1 MPGVRGVARAAA
13 APVRLRTLWRAE
25 VGEHVSA
32 LAPSPDGVLVGV
44 AAVDG
49 PITLLDAKS
58 GGVRGTLAG
67 HGFGTTD
74 LSWDPS
80 GRLLASAGQDGK
92 VRIWEAGGRGGG
104 GESVALDGGAA
115 WVEHVAWS
123 SNGRHLASAA
133 GRRLRMWRPRSGTE
147 MLWESPDH
155 ASTVSG
161 LQWRPGSGKDLATS
175 AYGGVTL
182 WRTNL
187 PEPVRR
193 YEWKGSTIALA
204 WSPNGKYIAT
214 GDQDATVH
222 LWFVKSGKDLQM
234 WGYPTKVRELAWSP
248 TSRYLATGGGPM
260 VTVWDCSGRGPEGT
274 RPLELE
280 AHEDFVSALAYQHAG
295 PVLAS
300 GGRDGVVALWA
311 PGRNGSRTLALEHAG
326 SGVAHLAWTPDD
338 RLLVAGC
345 ESGTVVGFGAP

>member
-1 MPGVRGVARAAA
+1 MRGVTKTGT
-13 APVRLRTLWRAE
+13 PSRLEAVWRADVE
-25 VGEHVSA
+25 DHVAA
-32 LAPSPDGVLVGV
+32 LASSPDGALVAVAGV
-44 AAVDG
+44 EG
-49 PITLLDAKS
+49 RITLLDAKS
-58 GGVRGTLAG
+58 GEIRHLLSG
-67 HGFGTTD
+67 HGFGTAA

-92 VRIWEAGGRGGG
+92 VRLWEAGGGG
-104 GESVALDGGAA
+104 SVALDGGAA

-123 SNGRHLASAA
+123 PDGRHLASAA
-133 GRRLRMWRPRSGTE
+133 GRCLRMWRPRGGGE
-147 MLWESPDH
+147 LLWESSGH

-161 LQWRPGSGKDLATS
+161 LQWRTGSGKDLATS

-182 WRTNL
+182 WRTGS

-193 YEWKGSTIALA
+193 YEWKGSTVALA
-204 WSPNGKYIAT
+204 WSPNGRYIAT

-222 LWFVKSGKDLQM
+222 LWNVKSGRDLQM

-280 AHEDFVSALAYQHAG
+280 AHEDFVSALAYAKG
-295 PVLAS
+295 GSALAS
-300 GGRDGVVALWA
+300 GGRDGVVAVWA
-311 PGRNGSRTLALEHAG
+311 PGRNGRVPLALEHAG
-326 SGVAHLAWTPDD
+326 SGIARLAWTPDD

-345 ESGTVVGFGAP
+345 ESGAVVGFGSP